1 MGTKRVGSA
10 GKFGVRYGMRLR
22 RKWLEVD
29 KKQRVLHECPVCS
42 RNGVRRRSTGIW
54 ECRKCGA
61 KFAGGA
67 YLPHTN
73 IARTVDRVVKRVSE
87 EENVQM
93 REVPETSEPEA

>member
-29 KKQRVLHECPVCS
+29 KKQRTLHECPVC
-42 RNGVRRRSTGIW
+42 RRKSVKRLSTGIW
-54 ECRKCGA
+54 VCRKCGT

-73 IARTVDRVVKRVSE
+73 IAKTVERVVKRVSE

-93 REVPETSEPEA
+93 REVPETSGPEA